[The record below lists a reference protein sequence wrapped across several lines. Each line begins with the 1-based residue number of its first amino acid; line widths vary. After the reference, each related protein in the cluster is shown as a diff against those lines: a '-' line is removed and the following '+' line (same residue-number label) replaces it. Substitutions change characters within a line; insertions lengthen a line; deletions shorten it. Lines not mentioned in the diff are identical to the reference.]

1 MNLCFISWTSTISES
16 LGNTVPKSQK
26 LTGVCI
32 LPPLC
37 PLWAVKR
44 HVSVPVFLGT
54 YFALCDKGLILFT
67 ECVCMC
73 VRVCVVLNILCPSGS
88 HHCLKVNLAL
98 VYVAKSVFCSR
109 TWLIVW
115 IGLRFIFFNFWKFCY
130 FFDDFTPSV
139 FLLFLSRHPLSHRND
154 LLSFFLVLC
163 ITYRYSKFKWG
174 KC

>member
-67 ECVCMC
+67 EWVCACVCSSQYLVSSWFSPLFEGKFSPC
-73 VRVCVVLNILCPSGS
+73 LCGKICILLSYLIDSLNRSTIYFLQL
-88 HHCLKVNLAL
+88 LK
-98 VYVAKSVFCSR
+98 
-109 TWLIVW
+109 I
-115 IGLRFIFFNFWKFCY
+115 
-130 FFDDFTPSV
+130 
-139 FLLFLSRHPLSHRND
+139 LLFLWWFYPLCFST
-154 LLSFFLVLC
+154 LSF
-163 ITYRYSKFKWG
+163 
-174 KC
+174 